1 MRKHLSWAAY
11 GAAAFGLTLAFGCST
26 TPTEQTHQ
34 FTPVPVARV
43 GEQELE
49 PAVAARP
56 ATDLL
61 KAADEAFRKA
71 NEAQERGDQKEALRH
86 YNTMLQL
93 MIEADLDPAVFYGLR
108 TEFERILDSSSETAD
123 LFERSGAGEFND
135 DNLNQRATGG
145 ELFSKGF
152 INERVIKEIEEI
164 QKLYPKNFQGG
175 LDRSYKYR
183 PYIEQ
188 ELEKAGL
195 PKDLVWLAMVESQ
208 FHPSVTSRAGAVG
221 MWQFMRATG
230 TRYGL
235 RVDNYVDE
243 RRDWQKATHAAIR
256 YLTDLNTMFGGDW
269 PLAISSYNMGEGGIS
284 RSIAMNGGERDLW
297 KLMET
302 PPASNH
308 MKEETKKFYPKLLA
322 SVLVGKNPERYGFKR
337 NPSPM
342 EEILRVPVRG
352 SYSLAMLD
360 KEAGLPSGTLKRLN
374 PDLVKGV
381 TPASG
386 EHSLAVPA
394 EANSRMLAALDTL
407 YKQPKRATYASSGS
421 GTHIVRRG
429 ETPSG
434 IARKYGI
441 SSKELMDANRIRSAS
456 KLSVGRKL
464 VIPGRGE
471 DQIPQVEE
479 PAEREAVKGTSQE
492 SIVEAAAP
500 SQPAEPKTY
509 RVKRGDTLFEIA
521 RAYDVSLSDLQAWN
535 KLDRHARIH
544 VGESLIVGSSQ
555 TSPNVAEGPKGEK
568 QVHRV
573 KPGEFPSKIAQNY
586 GVTLDQLLAWNN
598 LTKKSIIRAGDEL
611 VLYPPAGS
619 APAER
624 VEVAKSTAPER
635 VQPEAPA
642 PEQAP
647 APAAETTKKTH
658 TVSSGETASTIAAKY
673 GMSTNDF
680 LRMNNL
686 TKSSVLQ
693 IGQKC
698 AIGEGSAPAAATASP
713 QAEASATHTVDKG
726 ESAWTI
732 AAKYG
737 MDVDALLAMNR
748 LSKDSVLK
756 AGQELKVSGEA
767 AASNAPSEA
776 SVAPT
781 VHKVAKGE
789 TASAIAQKY
798 GMSTKTLL
806 ALNGLSKNDVL
817 QVGQELKV
825 SGKAD
830 ASASKA
836 EKASKTIVHKTSAG
850 QSPSSIAKKYGV
862 STGDLFKW
870 NNWSKNH
877 ILKIGEEVTI
887 HVP

>member
-1 MRKHLSWAAY
+1 MRKHLSRAAY

-34 FTPVPVARV
+34 FTPVPIASV

-123 LFERSGAGEFND
+123 LFERSGASEYAD
-135 DNLNQRATGG
+135 DNLNQRPSGG

-152 INERVIKEIEEI
+152 INERVITEIEEI
-164 QKLYPKNFQGG
+164 QKLYPRNFQGG
-175 LDRSYKYR
+175 LDRSNNYR

-269 PLAISSYNMGEGGIS
+269 PLAVSSYNMGEGGIS

-308 MKEETKKFYPKLLA
+308 MKQETKKFYPKLLA

-337 NPSPM
+337 NPSAP
-342 EEILRVPVRG
+342 EQVLRVPVRG

-374 PDLVKGV
+374 PDLIKGV
-381 TPASG
+381 TPVSG
-386 EHSLAVPA
+386 EHALAVPA
-394 EANSRMLAALDTL
+394 EASDRMVAALDTL

-421 GTHIVRRG
+421 GTHTVRRG

-441 SSKELMDANRIRSAS
+441 SAKELMDANRIRSAS

-471 DQIPQVEE
+471 DPIALVEE
-479 PAEREAVKGTSQE
+479 PVEQEVVKETREESAAETK
-492 SIVEAAAP
+492 AAP
-500 SQPAEPKTY
+500 SAEPKTY
-509 RVKRGDTLFEIA
+509 RVKRGDTLYDIA
-521 RAYDVSLSDLQAWN
+521 RAHDVSLSDLQAWN
-535 KLDRHARIH
+535 KLDRHARIR
-544 VGESLIVGSSQ
+544 VGESLVVGSS
-555 TSPNVAEGPKGEK
+555 TESPAAVASPAGEK

-586 GVTLDQLLAWNN
+586 GVSLDQLLAWNN
-598 LTKKSIIRAGDEL
+598 LTKKSVIRAGDEL
-611 VLYPPAGS
+611 VLYAPAGN

-635 VQPEAPA
+635 VQPDAPA
-642 PEQAP
+642 AEP
-647 APAAETTKKTH
+647 APAAVAETPKKTH

-673 GMSTNDF
+673 GMSLSEF
-680 LRMNNL
+680 LNLNNL
-686 TKSSVLQ
+686 TRSSVLQ

-698 AIGEGSAPAAATASP
+698 VVGEGASSAATKTSP
-713 QAEASATHTVDKG
+713 QAEASATHTVGKG

-756 AGQELKVSGEA
+756 AGQELKVSGEVA
-767 AASNAPSEA
+767 APAASSETSA
-776 SVAPT
+776 AT
-781 VHKVAKGE
+781 KVHKVVKGE
-789 TASAIAQKY
+789 TASTIAQKY

-806 ALNGLSKNDVL
+806 ALNSLSKDAVL

-825 SGKAD
+825 SGKAAD
-830 ASASKA
+830 KTAGKA
-836 EKASKTIVHKTSAG
+836 ETASKTITHKTTAG
-850 QSPSSIAKKYGV
+850 QSPASIAKKYGV

-877 ILKIGEEVTI
+877 VLKIGEEVTI